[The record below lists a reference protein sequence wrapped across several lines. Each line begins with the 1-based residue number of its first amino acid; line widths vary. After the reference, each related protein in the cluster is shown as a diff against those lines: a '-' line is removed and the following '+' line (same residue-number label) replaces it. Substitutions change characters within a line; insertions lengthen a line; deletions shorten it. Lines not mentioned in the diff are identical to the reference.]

1 MRAIIERGEVVSTAE
16 YANNNEFQRKAA
28 EIIKAGSFLNSK
40 GWVPATSSNFSLRLS
55 DGHIAIT
62 VSGYHK
68 GELSPEAIM
77 LVDRE
82 GQSVDGIKRPSAET
96 LLHTALYKRFEG
108 VGAVLHTHSVNAT
121 VLSRLSEGQLV
132 FQDYELLKAFTGVDT
147 HETSIIVP
155 IFPNDQNIPRLAAAV
170 DVYMDSHPPIHGYL
184 IAGHGLYTWGRTMAE
199 ALRHIEAF
207 EFLFQCE
214 LTMQGLSR

>member
-1 MRAIIERGEVVSTAE
+1 MSIAH
-16 YANNNEFQRKAA
+16 ANNNEFQRKAD
-28 EIIKAGSFLNSK
+28 EIIKAGGFLNSK
-40 GWVPATSSNFSLRLS
+40 GWVPATSSNFSSRLA

-77 LVDRE
+77 LIDGE
-82 GQSVDGIKRPSAET
+82 GQAIDIRQRPSAET
-96 LLHTALYKRFEG
+96 LLHTAIYKRFES
-108 VGAVLHTHSVNAT
+108 VGTVLHTHSVNAT
-121 VLSRLSEGQLV
+121 VLSRLVEGQLV
-132 FQDYELLKAFTGVDT
+132 FQDYELLKAFAGVET

-155 IFPNDQNIPRLAAAV
+155 IFPNDQNIPRLVTKV
-170 DVYMDSHPPIHGYL
+170 DTWMDSHPPIHGYL

-214 LTMQGLSR
+214 LTMQGLNRS